1 MRSVGGAGEELL
13 KCRGVAGR
21 RGASGEADPF
31 EARVSANRVANVS
44 AEDDVALHGP
54 PPNGRYPP
62 LQTLPHNKL
71 G

>member
-1 MRSVGGAGEELL
+1 M
-13 KCRGVAGR
+13 
-21 RGASGEADPF
+21 
-31 EARVSANRVANVS
+31 SANRVANVS
-44 AEDDVALHGP
+44 AEDDVALLALHGP